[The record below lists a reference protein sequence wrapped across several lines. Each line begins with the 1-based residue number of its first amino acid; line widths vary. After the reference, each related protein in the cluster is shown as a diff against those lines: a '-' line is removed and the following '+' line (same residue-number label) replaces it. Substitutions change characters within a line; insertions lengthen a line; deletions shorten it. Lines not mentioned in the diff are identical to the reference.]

1 MMTPESTTIPT
12 CECARVYVCVQC
24 MKEVEHSEVMTPES
38 RTTVMYVYS
47 YGRKSLLGSVVC
59 LFLTMVTLAEEFYFL
74 GR

>member
-1 MMTPESTTIPT
+1 M
-12 CECARVYVCVQC
+12 
-24 MKEVEHSEVMTPES
+24 MTPES